1 MIFIINLRKYSWRE
15 LPTPYKILTAEFM
28 LQRTKADQVEK
39 VYVKFLQKYP
49 DILSLSKA
57 RLQSVSKFT
66 KNLGIHWRARNF
78 VLASKYIIKN
88 HSGEF
93 PRKRN
98 ELLKIPGVGDYVA
111 GAIQAVCF
119 NNAEYVIDS
128 NIARFINRFYGLEL
142 KGEIRR
148 KKQVV
153 EQARKIFKVKN
164 QRKQLF
170 AILDFTALICKPRNP
185 TCNSCKLSSSCKYI
199 PEIK

>member
-1 MIFIINLRKYSWRE
+1 MIFKIDLRKYSWRK

-39 VYVKFLQKYP
+39 VYVKFLRQYP

-57 RLQSVSKFT
+57 RMQSVSKFT

-78 VLASKYIIKN
+78 ILASKYIVKN
-88 HSGEF
+88 YKGKF
-93 PRKRN
+93 PRNRN
-98 ELLKIPGVGDYVA
+98 DLLKIPGVGNYVT

-148 KKQVV
+148 KK
-153 EQARKIFKVKN
+153 EIIELSRKIFRVKN

-170 AILDFTALICKPRNP
+170 AILDFTALICRPRNP
-185 TCNSCKLSSSCKYI
+185 LCNNCNLNSSCKYNT
-199 PEIK
+199 EMK